1 MKAGLQ
7 QIPIQGAA
15 PRLAGNREWDGL
27 PMPTRFW
34 GILAVA
40 FGVSLSVIDGAIA
53 NVALP
58 TMARMLGI
66 SSANSIW
73 IVNAYQLAIVVS
85 LLSFS
90 ALGDVIGYRKIY
102 IGGLGIFIVASLG
115 CTLSDS
121 LATLVT
127 ARVCQGFGAAAI
139 TSVNTTLIRLIY
151 PRRHLGRGMGV
162 NATVVAVSSVAG
174 PTLASGILSIAT
186 WPWLFAINIPIG
198 LIACLLSYR
207 FLPKNPVRIR
217 GRHFDWRDGLMN
229 ALTFGLLIAS
239 IEGYSHGLK
248 PSYIGISV
256 ILLVLIGTLFV
267 RSQLHKPYPILP
279 FDLLRIPIFSVSVIT
294 SICSFIAQMLAMVA
308 LPFYLQKTFGYTE
321 VHTGLILTAWP
332 AIIMVV
338 APIAGLLVERIHAGA
353 MGGVGLLIMAA
364 GVVLLAFLPEQPHV
378 ADIVW
383 RLLLCGL
390 GFGLFQSPNNS
401 ILIASAPPERSGS
414 ASGMLATARL
424 TGQTTGAALVALLF
438 HIDPENGCHIALLLA
453 GGFALAGSVRQLL
466 TAIARPAAG
475 PYPKQGKSLN
485 PASDTLFCGSSPPF
499 SLYPKER
506 KDNATGIAR
515 ARQQNPEVC
524 YERTHKYHRFPKH
537 PGTRTTL
544 TKISRPIK
552 PTYHQEKTSILHYS
566 GLFASDCK
574 VRKSSCDSISG
585 IPNPFPN
592 RVRKEKLN
600 LSTKKENPYHSIF
613 NMIAK

>member
-34 GILAVA
+34 AILAVA

-256 ILLVLIGTLFV
+256 ILLVVIGTLFV

-279 FDLLRIPIFSVSVIT
+279 FDLLRIPIFSVSVLT
-294 SICSFIAQMLAMVA
+294 SICSFLGQMLAMVA
-308 LPFYLQKTFGYTE
+308 LPFYLQHEFGYDE
-321 VHTGLILTAWP
+321 VATGLLMTAWP
-332 AIIMVV
+332 AVIMVV
-338 APIAGLLVERIHAGA
+338 APVAGLLVERVHAGLLGG
-353 MGGVGLLIMAA
+353 MG
-364 GVVLLAFLPEQPHV
+364 VL
-378 ADIVW
+378 
-383 RLLLCGL
+383 
-390 GFGLFQSPNNS
+390 N
-401 ILIASAPPERSGS
+401 
-414 ASGMLATARL
+414 
-424 TGQTTGAALVALLF
+424 GAA
-438 HIDPENGCHIALLLA
+438 HLA
-453 GGFALAGSVRQLL
+453 QRLARRAGRFPACAAISVVCSMVFCNQSTCAVVCNQLL
-466 TAIARPAAG
+466 EDDYTKRGHGRGEMALDIENSGIVLSPLIPWNISVSIPLAMLGADMSAI
-475 PYPKQGKSLN
+475 PYEIL
-485 PASDTLFCGSSPPF
+485 
-499 SLYPKER
+499 LYAIPL
-506 KDNATGIAR
+506 
-515 ARQQNPEVC
+515 C
-524 YERTHKYHRFPKH
+524 YW
-537 PGTRTTL
+537 L
-544 TKISRPIK
+544 TKRRVYPPK
-552 PTYHQEKTSILHYS
+552 
-566 GLFASDCK
+566 GDDCYDTIAEPL
-574 VRKSSCDSISG
+574 V
-585 IPNPFPN
+585 
-592 RVRKEKLN
+592 
-600 LSTKKENPYHSIF
+600 HS
-613 NMIAK
+613 

>member
-1 MKAGLQ
+1 M
-7 QIPIQGAA
+7 
-15 PRLAGNREWDGL
+15 
-27 PMPTRFW
+27 
-34 GILAVA
+34 
-40 FGVSLSVIDGAIA
+40 
-53 NVALP
+53 
-58 TMARMLGI
+58 
-66 SSANSIW
+66 
-73 IVNAYQLAIVVS
+73 
-85 LLSFS
+85 
-90 ALGDVIGYRKIY
+90 
-102 IGGLGIFIVASLG
+102 
-115 CTLSDS
+115 SDS

-256 ILLVLIGTLFV
+256 ILLVVIGTLFV

-364 GVVLLAFLPEQPHV
+364 GVVLLAFLPEQPLRRRH
-378 ADIVW
+378 
-383 RLLLCGL
+383 RLATPALRPRIRPVPISQQQHPDRLRTARAKRKRQRYAGN
-390 GFGLFQSPNNS
+390 SP
-401 ILIASAPPERSGS
+401 AHGTDDRSGS
-414 ASGMLATARL
+414 GSPAVPYRPGKRL
-424 TGQTTGAALVALLF
+424 PYRPVACRRVCPGRF
-438 HIDPENGCHIALLLA
+438 R
-453 GGFALAGSVRQLL
+453 RQLL

-485 PASDTLFCGSSPPF
+485 PASDTLFCGSSLPF
-499 SLYPKER
+499 PYTQKR
-506 KDNATGIAR
+506 
-515 ARQQNPEVC
+515 
-524 YERTHKYHRFPKH
+524 
-537 PGTRTTL
+537 
-544 TKISRPIK
+544 
-552 PTYHQEKTSILHYS
+552 EKTTPP
-566 GLFASDCK
+566 ASLVPGNK
-574 VRKSSCDSISG
+574 IRKCATNEHIN
-585 IPNPFPN
+585 ITAFPN
-592 RVRKEKLN
+592 
-600 LSTKKENPYHSIF
+600 TPGH
-613 NMIAK
+613 APH

>member
-1 MKAGLQ
+1 M
-7 QIPIQGAA
+7 
-15 PRLAGNREWDGL
+15 
-27 PMPTRFW
+27 
-34 GILAVA
+34 
-40 FGVSLSVIDGAIA
+40 
-53 NVALP
+53 
-58 TMARMLGI
+58 
-66 SSANSIW
+66 
-73 IVNAYQLAIVVS
+73 
-85 LLSFS
+85 
-90 ALGDVIGYRKIY
+90 
-102 IGGLGIFIVASLG
+102 
-115 CTLSDS
+115 
-121 LATLVT
+121 
-127 ARVCQGFGAAAI
+127 
-139 TSVNTTLIRLIY
+139 
-151 PRRHLGRGMGV
+151 
-162 NATVVAVSSVAG
+162 
-174 PTLASGILSIAT
+174 ASGILSIAT

-256 ILLVLIGTLFV
+256 ILLVVIGTLFV

-364 GVVLLAFLPEQPHV
+364 GVGLLAFLPEQPHV
-378 ADIVW
+378 ADIAW

-453 GGFALAGSVRQLL
+453 GGFALAGSVVSFSRLSLALPQGL
-466 TAIARPAAG
+466 TRS
-475 PYPKQGKSLN
+475 KGK
-485 PASDTLFCGSSPPF
+485 A
-499 SLYPKER
+499 
-506 KDNATGIAR
+506 
-515 ARQQNPEVC
+515 
-524 YERTHKYHRFPKH
+524 
-537 PGTRTTL
+537 
-544 TKISRPIK
+544 
-552 PTYHQEKTSILHYS
+552 
-566 GLFASDCK
+566 
-574 VRKSSCDSISG
+574 
-585 IPNPFPN
+585 
-592 RVRKEKLN
+592 
-600 LSTKKENPYHSIF
+600 
-613 NMIAK
+613 